1 MNKTEIVNAW
11 ATIRK
16 ENNSITD
23 EVLDFMKDA
32 AIEKLQ
38 SISQPKG
45 AEESWEEMRKA
56 LNCMEGSDWDIFC
69 MKNNIYAA
77 MQSFASQQCA
87 EKDKEIA
94 ELKAAVSKQDEMIG
108 RLTRER
114 DNLRDTEDK
123 RQEWLDKAK
132 SDFGV
137 HRNTS
142 FDEVWAKTLSAYK
155 ENENL
160 KAELKKSQQPEV
172 NRLGEIVGTFP
183 DLPPYEKD
191 NTTQQQPEVS
201 EDWKNKFREFCASHE
216 GNKSG
221 DLRVMHVEAV
231 INWIERNQLFEPQPV
246 QGESEGWVRVGER
259 LPTKEDADENG
270 KVLLYRNMNDSQ
282 KSLSK
287 SIHDYFMV
295 KNCDKDSFWRPLPSP
310 PKANK

>member
-1 MNKTEIVNAW
+1 MNNEQIPQELENF
-11 ATIRK
+11 INRNRK
-16 ENNSITD
+16 ICWEAEFEQGEFCIGENKVI
-23 EVLDFMKDA
+23 DFFNQY
-32 AIEKLQ
+32 LSQ
-38 SISQPKG
+38 SSQPKG
-45 AEESWEEMRKA
+45 AEEGAGSAEEVLAEVIGEVLYSELTRRSAMPQYPTTQLQLILK
-56 LNCMEGSDWDIFC
+56 
-69 MKNNIYAA
+69 A
-77 MQSFASQQCA
+77 MQSYASQQCA

-246 QGESEGWVRVGER
+246 QGE
-259 LPTKEDADENG
+259 K
-270 KVLLYRNMNDSQ
+270 
-282 KSLSK
+282 
-287 SIHDYFMV
+287 
-295 KNCDKDSFWRPLPSP
+295 KDFGGSYSVIP
-310 PKANK
+310 

>member
-94 ELKAAVSKQDEMIG
+94 ELK
-108 RLTRER
+108 
-114 DNLRDTEDK
+114 
-123 RQEWLDKAK
+123 K
-132 SDFGV
+132 S
-137 HRNTS
+137 
-142 FDEVWAKTLSAYK
+142 
-155 ENENL
+155 
-160 KAELKKSQQPEV
+160 
-172 NRLGEIVGTFP
+172 
-183 DLPPYEKD
+183 
-191 NTTQQQPEVS
+191 QQPEVS
-201 EDWKNKFREFCASHE
+201 EDRMKVLDILLFDFGDDYFRQ
-216 GNKSG
+216 GGPKSLFSFS
-221 DLRVMHVEAV
+221 DWRKKPKVQKLYS
-231 INWIERNQLFEPQPV
+231 QLFEPQPV
-246 QGESEGWVRVGER
+246 QGESDLPDLAFEIEQAAGEFLQLQSENKKLRQRVKELER
-259 LPTKEDADENG
+259 QIEKNYKGYKFG
-270 KVLLYRNMNDSQ
+270 K
-282 KSLSK
+282 
-287 SIHDYFMV
+287 
-295 KNCDKDSFWRPLPSP
+295 
-310 PKANK
+310 

>member
-1 MNKTEIVNAW
+1 MNNEQIPQELENF
-11 ATIRK
+11 INRNRK
-16 ENNSITD
+16 ICWEAEFEQGEFCIGENKVI
-23 EVLDFMKDA
+23 DFFNQY
-32 AIEKLQ
+32 LSQ
-38 SISQPKG
+38 SSQPKG
-45 AEESWEEMRKA
+45 AEEGAGSAEEVLAEVIGEVLYSELTRRSAMPQYPTTQLQLILK
-56 LNCMEGSDWDIFC
+56 
-69 MKNNIYAA
+69 A
-77 MQSFASQQCA
+77 MQSYASQQCA

-246 QGESEGWVRVGER
+246 QGESGKEIEQLRERV
-259 LPTKEDADENG
+259 KELEEHIFRFG
-270 KVLLYRNMNDSQ
+270 KTY
-282 KSLSK
+282 
-287 SIHDYFMV
+287 
-295 KNCDKDSFWRPLPSP
+295 SP